1 MSFIADLHI
10 HSSYSIAT
18 SRDISPETLY
28 KWAQLKGVTVLGTG
42 DFTHPSWLSELK
54 GKLEPT
60 GNGLFTLKKKYRG
73 IDSEVPDRCKGEVY
87 FLLSSEISCVYKKGG
102 KVRKVHNL
110 LYVPGFDEAER
121 LNRELS
127 KIGNI
132 KADGRPILG
141 LDSKELL
148 RTSLDVSQDSI
159 LVPAHAW
166 TPHFSVFGSGS
177 GFDSLEECFE
187 ELAPHIYAIETG
199 LSSDPPMN
207 WRVSSLDRITLIS
220 NSDAHSPQKI
230 GREANIFDTELS
242 YYGIMEAIKTGKG
255 FLGTIEFF
263 PEEGKY
269 HYDGHRNCKTRL
281 TPKDTIKN
289 KGLCPSCGKKVT
301 IGVMHRVEELSD
313 RDEGSRPVGSPPY
326 HSLISLKS
334 LISVVLGSGEGS
346 KKVDVGYMN
355 ILGTLGPELGV
366 LMETPVEKI
375 KGENPSIALAVSNM
389 RAGRVKVEPGY
400 DGEYGKVLVDMQNEK
415 KLDKKISLI

>member
-18 SRDISPETLY
+18 SRDISPENLY

-42 DFTHPSWLSELK
+42 DFTHPSWLSELRE
-54 GKLEPT
+54 KLEPV
-60 GNGLFTLKKKYRG
+60 GNGLFTLKKKFRD
-73 IDSEVPDRCKGEVY
+73 IDAEIPQSCKGEVY
-87 FLLSSEISCVYKKGG
+87 FLLSSEISCIYKKGG

-110 LYVPGFDEAER
+110 LYLPGFEEAER
-121 LNRELS
+121 LTNELG

-132 KADGRPILG
+132 NSDGRPILG

-148 RTSLDVSQDSI
+148 KIALDVSQDSI

-166 TPHFSVFGSGS
+166 TPHFSVFGSNS
-177 GFDSLEECFE
+177 GFDSFEECFE
-187 ELAPHIYAIETG
+187 ELTPHIYAIETG

-207 WRVSSLDRITLIS
+207 WRVSSLDHITLMS

-242 YYGIMEAIKTGKG
+242 YKGIIGSIKSRKG

-269 HYDGHRNCKTRL
+269 HYDGHRACKMRL
-281 TPKDTIKN
+281 SPEDAIKN
-289 KGLCPSCGKKVT
+289 KGLCPSCGKRVT

-313 RDEGSRPVGSPPY
+313 RPDGFRPKVAPPY
-326 HSLISLKS
+326 HSLISLRG
-334 LISVVLGSGEGS
+334 LIAHTLGLGEGS
-346 KKVDVGYMN
+346 KKVEKEYMN
-355 ILGTLGPELGV
+355 ILKALGPELEV
-366 LMETPVEKI
+366 LMDTPI
-375 KGENPSIALAVSNM
+375 KELESVNPSLSPAVSDI
-389 RAGRVKVEPGY
+389 REGRVRIEPGY
-400 DGEYGKVLVDMQNEK
+400 DGEYGKVM
-415 KLDKKISLI
+415 I

>member
-18 SRDISPETLY
+18 SRDISPENLY

-42 DFTHPSWLSELK
+42 DFTHPSWLSELRE
-54 GKLEPT
+54 KLEPV
-60 GNGLFTLKKKYRG
+60 GNGLFTLKKKFRD
-73 IDSEVPDRCKGEVY
+73 IDAEIPQSCKGEVY
-87 FLLSSEISCVYKKGG
+87 FLLSSEISCIYKKGG

-110 LYVPGFDEAER
+110 LYLPGFEEAER
-121 LNRELS
+121 LTNELG

-132 KADGRPILG
+132 NSDGRPILG
-141 LDSKELL
+141 LDSKERLKIA
-148 RTSLDVSQDSI
+148 LDVSQDSI

-166 TPHFSVFGSGS
+166 TPHFSVFGSNS

-187 ELAPHIYAIETG
+187 ELTPHIYAIETG

-207 WRVSSLDRITLIS
+207 WRVSSLDHITLMS

-242 YYGIMEAIKTGKG
+242 YKGIIGSIKSRKG

-269 HYDGHRNCKTRL
+269 HYDGHRACKMRL
-281 TPKDTIKN
+281 SPEDAIKN
-289 KGLCPSCGKKVT
+289 KGLCPSCGKRVT

-313 RDEGSRPVGSPPY
+313 RPDGFRPKVAPPY
-326 HSLISLKS
+326 HSLISLRG
-334 LISVVLGSGEGS
+334 LIAHTLGLGEGS
-346 KKVDVGYMN
+346 KKVEKEYMN
-355 ILGTLGPELGV
+355 ILKALGPELEV
-366 LMETPVEKI
+366 LMDTPI
-375 KGENPSIALAVSNM
+375 KELESVNPSLSPAVSDI
-389 RAGRVKVEPGY
+389 REGRVRIEPGY
-400 DGEYGKVLVDMQNEK
+400 DGEYGKVM
-415 KLDKKISLI
+415 I

>member
-18 SRDISPETLY
+18 SRDISPENLY

-42 DFTHPSWLSELK
+42 DFTHPSWLSELRE
-54 GKLEPT
+54 KLEPV
-60 GNGLFTLKKKYRG
+60 GNGLFTLKKKFRD
-73 IDSEVPDRCKGEVY
+73 IDAEIPQSCKGEVY
-87 FLLSSEISCVYKKGG
+87 FLLSSEISCIYKKGG

-110 LYVPGFDEAER
+110 LYLPGFEEAER
-121 LNRELS
+121 LTNELG

-132 KADGRPILG
+132 NSDGRPILG

-148 RTSLDVSQDSI
+148 KIALDVSQDSI

-166 TPHFSVFGSGS
+166 TPHFSVFGSNS

-187 ELAPHIYAIETG
+187 ELTPHIYAIETG

-207 WRVSSLDRITLIS
+207 WRVSSLDHITLMS

-242 YYGIMEAIKTGKG
+242 YKGIIGSIKSRKG

-269 HYDGHRNCKTRL
+269 HYDGHRACKMRL
-281 TPKDTIKN
+281 SPEDAIKN
-289 KGLCPSCGKKVT
+289 KGLCPSCGKRVT

-313 RDEGSRPVGSPPY
+313 RPDGFRPKVAPPY
-326 HSLISLKS
+326 HSLISLRG
-334 LISVVLGSGEGS
+334 LIAHTLGLGEGS
-346 KKVDVGYMN
+346 KKVEKEYMN
-355 ILGTLGPELGV
+355 ILKALGPELEV
-366 LMETPVEKI
+366 LMDTPI
-375 KGENPSIALAVSNM
+375 KELESVNPSLSPAVSDI
-389 RAGRVKVEPGY
+389 REGRVRIEPGY
-400 DGEYGKVLVDMQNEK
+400 DGEYGKVM
-415 KLDKKISLI
+415 I

>member
-18 SRDISPETLY
+18 SRDISPENLY

-42 DFTHPSWLSELK
+42 DFTHPSWLSELRE
-54 GKLEPT
+54 KLEPV
-60 GNGLFTLKKKYRG
+60 GNGLFTLKKKFRD
-73 IDSEVPDRCKGEVY
+73 IDAEIPQSCKGEVY
-87 FLLSSEISCVYKKGG
+87 FLLSSEISCIYKKGG

-110 LYVPGFDEAER
+110 LYLPGFEEAER
-121 LNRELS
+121 LTNELG

-132 KADGRPILG
+132 NSDGRPILG

-148 RTSLDVSQDSI
+148 KIALDVSQDSI

-166 TPHFSVFGSGS
+166 TPHFSVFGSNS

-187 ELAPHIYAIETG
+187 ELTPHIYAIETG

-207 WRVSSLDRITLIS
+207 WRVSSLDHITLMS

-242 YYGIMEAIKTGKG
+242 YKGIIGSIKSRKG
-255 FLGTIEFF
+255 FLGTIEFC

-269 HYDGHRNCKTRL
+269 HYDGHRACKMRL
-281 TPKDTIKN
+281 SPEDAIKN
-289 KGLCPSCGKKVT
+289 KGLCPSCGKRVT

-313 RDEGSRPVGSPPY
+313 RPDGFRPKVAPPY
-326 HSLISLKS
+326 HSLISLRG
-334 LISVVLGSGEGS
+334 LIAHTLGLGEGS
-346 KKVDVGYMN
+346 KKVEKEYMN
-355 ILGTLGPELGV
+355 ILKALGPELEV
-366 LMETPVEKI
+366 LMDTPI
-375 KGENPSIALAVSNM
+375 KELESVNPSLSPAVSDI
-389 RAGRVKVEPGY
+389 REGRVRIEPGY
-400 DGEYGKVLVDMQNEK
+400 DGEYGKVM
-415 KLDKKISLI
+415 I

>member
-18 SRDISPETLY
+18 SRDISPENLY

-42 DFTHPSWLSELK
+42 DFTHPSWLSELRE
-54 GKLEPT
+54 KLEPV
-60 GNGLFTLKKKYRG
+60 GNGLFTLKKKFRD
-73 IDSEVPDRCKGEVY
+73 IDAEIPQSCKGEFY
-87 FLLSSEISCVYKKGG
+87 FLLSSEISCIYKKGG

-110 LYVPGFDEAER
+110 LYLPGFEEAER
-121 LNRELS
+121 LTNELG

-132 KADGRPILG
+132 NSDGRPILG

-148 RTSLDVSQDSI
+148 KIALDVSQDSI

-166 TPHFSVFGSGS
+166 TPHFSVFGSNS
-177 GFDSLEECFE
+177 GFDSFEECFE
-187 ELAPHIYAIETG
+187 ELTPHIYAIETG

-207 WRVSSLDRITLIS
+207 WRVSSLDHITLMS

-242 YYGIMEAIKTGKG
+242 YKGIIGSIKSRKG

-269 HYDGHRNCKTRL
+269 HYDGHRACKMRL
-281 TPKDTIKN
+281 SPEDAIKN
-289 KGLCPSCGKKVT
+289 KGLCPSCGKRVT

-313 RDEGSRPVGSPPY
+313 RPDGFRPKVAPPY
-326 HSLISLKS
+326 HSLISLRG
-334 LISVVLGSGEGS
+334 LIAHTLGLGEGS
-346 KKVDVGYMN
+346 KKVEKEYMN
-355 ILGTLGPELGV
+355 ILKALGPELEV
-366 LMETPVEKI
+366 LMDTPI
-375 KGENPSIALAVSNM
+375 KELESVNPSLSPAVSDI
-389 RAGRVKVEPGY
+389 REGRVRIEPGY
-400 DGEYGKVLVDMQNEK
+400 DGEYGKVM
-415 KLDKKISLI
+415 I